1 MSLFDVLEGAAIRDL
16 DIYVKGDILG
26 SILFASFSDV
36 SLEKSSSIMCHLS
49 VTGAGMIGSSEPACT
64 PHVLA
69 AGALTESP
77 LSRDGFGCD
86 DIKVDVGSVRA
97 VSAYVDTADAAFGDL
112 CVSSAALA
120 AGVCDLDCASPAP
133 SRMWM
138 WTTFSF
144 VDGGTVDA
152 CACGLLFGFK
162 VLHGCSTH
170 VEGEVSGPPPTPPIA

>member
-1 MSLFDVLEGAAIRDL
+1 ML
-16 DIYVKGDILG
+16 
-26 SILFASFSDV
+26 
-36 SLEKSSSIMCHLS
+36 HLS
-49 VTGAGMIGSSEPACT
+49 ITGADVIDSDEPAYIS
-64 PHVLA
+64 HVLVP
-69 AGALTESP
+69 GAFAESP
-77 LSRDGFGCD
+77 FSRDVFGCD

-97 VSAYVDTADAAFGDL
+97 VSAYVDTADAVFGDL

-144 VDGGTVDA
+144 VDSGTVDA
-152 CACGLLFGFK
+152 CACGLLIGFK
-162 VLHGCSTH
+162 APYVCSTH

>member
-1 MSLFDVLEGAAIRDL
+1 
-16 DIYVKGDILG
+16 
-26 SILFASFSDV
+26 
-36 SLEKSSSIMCHLS
+36 MCHLS

-97 VSAYVDTADAAFGDL
+97 VSAHVDTADAVFGDL

-120 AGVCDLDCASPAP
+120 VGVCDLDRASPAP

-162 VLHGCSTH
+162 ALRGCSTH
-170 VEGEVSGPPPTPPIA
+170 VEGGGFGASANSSNSLIPQVARVFGVGFDICT